1 MSYYIHRAEE
11 RGRSELGWLSSR
23 FSFSFAEYHNPQ
35 RMAFGALR
43 VINDDHIQAGTGF
56 GMHPHRDMEIITIV
70 LKGGIEHRDSE
81 GHYGITH
88 AGEIQ
93 YMSAGSGI
101 YHSEHALDNE
111 DTELLQ
117 IWIFPDKHGY
127 EPLYEQ
133 RDFRSVL
140 QKKGWSWLVSGEG
153 KDHSI
158 KIRQNASIR
167 IARLDAGESLDLAP
181 AHNDLNRLVLIIEG
195 DIGIS
200 DEILHRRDEIQIN
213 DQESY
218 MLKAITATQVL
229 CFDIPPRK
237 SSS

>member
-1 MSYYIHRAEE
+1 MSCQIHRAED
-11 RGRSELGWLSSR
+11 RGQSELGWLSSR
-23 FSFSFAEYHNPQ
+23 FSFSFAEYHNPA

-43 VINDDHIQAGTGF
+43 VINDDHIEAGTGF

-81 GHYGITH
+81 GHHGITH

-93 YMSAGSGI
+93 YMSAGTGI
-101 YHSEHALDNE
+101 YHSEHALEHE
-111 DTELLQ
+111 DTELFQ

-140 QKKGWSWLVSGEG
+140 KEHGWHWLISPDG

-167 IARLDAGESLDLAP
+167 IAKIDDGETLDLSP
-181 AHNDLNRLVLIIEG
+181 AHHDQKRLLFIIEG
-195 DIGIS
+195 TIEIC
-200 DEILHRRDEIQIN
+200 DERLNRRDEIQIT
-213 DQESY
+213 DQETYS
-218 MLKAITATQVL
+218 LKAITPAKLL
-229 CFDIPPRK
+229 CFDIPPRQP
-237 SSS
+237 SP